1 MDHLPAF
8 LDIKGQGAL
17 VVGGGCGAAARKAR
31 LLIKAGARVTV
42 VCPHPTPDPELLSM
56 ARGGAVEL
64 HRRAFAA
71 ADVTGRAVVVS
82 AIGSEAGD
90 AIVSRTAKAAGV
102 PVNVVDA
109 PGLSSF
115 IMPAIVERDAVTVAI
130 SSGGTAPVLARS
142 IRAKIERMLPA
153 NIGRLARFADRFRGA
168 VKATHREPVARR
180 RFWERFFDGP
190 VAEAVLNGDERW
202 ARERMLDVVNRPQEV
217 QSADGIVY
225 LVGAGPGDPDLLT
238 LRALRLLEHADVIVH
253 DRLVAQEILEYA
265 RRDAERVYVGK
276 AKGAH
281 ARTQDQIN
289 ALLVGLARDG
299 RRVVR
304 LKGGD
309 PFVFGRGGEEREY
322 LIRHGVRAEVV
333 PGITAASGCAAAT
346 GIPLTHRDCAQSAV
360 LVTGH
365 GRDGEPDLDWKALAR
380 EKQTIAVYMGASMA
394 GRIAE
399 RLIGHGMSP
408 TTPAAVIANGTR
420 PDQRVEIGALH
431 ELETLAARVPDAPLL
446 LVIGEVVRHA
456 DAWASSELGK
466 SRRGII
472 LEENS

>member
-1 MDHLPAF
+1 MDHLPVF
-8 LDIKGQGAL
+8 LDIKEQPAL

-31 LLIKAGARVTV
+31 LLVKAGAHVTV
-42 VCPHPTPDPELLSM
+42 VCPHPAPDPELLSM
-56 ARGGAVEL
+56 ARGGDVEL
-64 HRRAFAA
+64 HQRPFVAG
-71 ADVTGRAVVVS
+71 DVAGRAVVIS
-82 AIGSEAGD
+82 AIGSTMDSAGGD
-90 AIVSRTAKAAGV
+90 GVVSQAAKAAGV

-109 PGLSSF
+109 PGLSTF

-130 SSGGTAPVLARS
+130 SSGGTAPVLARAL
-142 IRAKIERMLPA
+142 RAKIERLLPA
-153 NIGRLARFADRFRGA
+153 NMGRLARFADSFRSA
-168 VKATHREPVARR
+168 VQATHREPVARR
-180 RFWERFFDGP
+180 RFWEQFFDGP

-202 ARERMLDVVNRPQEV
+202 ARERMLDAVNRPQEIHPG
-217 QSADGIVY
+217 DGIVY

-238 LRALRLLEHADVIVH
+238 MRALRLLETADVIVH
-253 DRLVAQEILEYA
+253 DRLVAPEILDYA
-265 RRDAERVYVGK
+265 RRDAERIYVGK

-289 ALLVGLARDG
+289 ALLVERARGG

-322 LIRHGVRAEVV
+322 LIRHGVRTEVV

-365 GRDGEPDLDWKALAR
+365 GRDGEPDLDWEALAR
-380 EKQTIAVYMGASMA
+380 QKQTIAVYMGASMA
-394 GRIAE
+394 GRISE

-408 TTPAAVIANGTR
+408 GTPAAVIANGTR
-420 PDQRVEIGALH
+420 PDQRVETGSLAQLQA
-431 ELETLAARVPDAPLL
+431 LAARLPDAPLL

-456 DAWASSELGK
+456 DAWSGSEIGQAVA
-466 SRRGII
+466 G
-472 LEENS
+472 